1 MTKGGEIGKFIIDRL
16 VGHKKGHEILSPK
29 IVDKEAKREQIAQA
43 AMAVFARMGINDAKM
58 ADIAV
63 EAGVGKGTI
72 YEYFRSKDE
81 VFAASFELLHGAMG
95 AEVGK
100 RMWGLSNPEE
110 KMRVMVQG
118 FVDLSMQHIDYMEIM
133 FEFWAEGIRRGKQAL
148 DLKSMYDQYRDYI
161 TAILEEGIEAGA
173 FRPMKAKL
181 VASSLLAAL
190 DGLFLQWV
198 LDKEGLSLVEAGEE
212 LTEVFLKGIKA

>member
-1 MTKGGEIGKFIIDRL
+1 LTGWSVIKKDIG
-16 VGHKKGHEILSPK
+16 ILSPK

-81 VFAASFELLHGAMG
+81 VFAASFELLHKAMG

-100 RMWGLSNPEE
+100 RTWGLSDPEE
-110 KMRVMVQG
+110 KMRVLVKG
-118 FVDLSMQHIDYMEIM
+118 FIDLSVQHIDYMEIM
-133 FEFWAEGIRRGKQAL
+133 FEFWAEGIRRGKQVL

-161 TAILEEGIEAGA
+161 TAILEEGIEAGT
-173 FRPMKAKL
+173 FRPLKASL

-198 LDKEGLSLVEAGEE
+198 LDKEGLPLEEAGEE
-212 LTEVFLKGIKA
+212 LTEVFLRGIKA